1 MTPVETLIMDALW
14 DESPAAVKQ
23 IQERFQ
29 SVKPTV
35 YSTVLTMMRILR
47 NKGFLVSERQGKVDL
62 CRQVVCRGDSGQ
74 RSLCEVTDQGQI
86 EKGVIE
92 DK

>member
-1 MTPVETLIMDALW
+1 MGRVTRRLASPGATP
-14 DESPAAVKQ
+14 
-23 IQERFQ
+23 FG
-29 SVKPTV
+29 KPMA
-35 YSTVLTMMRILR
+35 YNTVLTMMRILR
-47 NKGFLVSERQGKVDL
+47 NKGFLVSDRQGKVDL